1 MNPREPASAQ
11 GFPPGDLEPSGDF
24 GGNAQASTLSPSRPF
39 IMRPVATALLM
50 LAIVLAGLVGF
61 RLLPLSA
68 LPQVDYPTIQVQT
81 LYPGA
86 SPEVMA
92 QTVTAP
98 LERQFGQMAGLSRM
112 SSTSTA
118 GVSIVTLQFGLGLAL
133 DVAEQQ
139 VQAAINAGGSLLPAD
154 LPAPPVY
161 AKVNPA
167 DAPVLSLAITSDT
180 LPLTEVQNIVNTRLA
195 LKISQ
200 VSGVGLVALSGGQ
213 RPAVR
218 IQADTRALASY
229 GLGLD
234 ALRISIAAA
243 NANAA
248 KGSIDGPTRSYSI
261 NSNDQLLTAADY
273 QNLIIAY
280 RNGAAVRVADVA
292 RVVESAEN
300 TQLGA
305 WASIAC
311 SPAADPAPDD
321 GTASGA
327 AVQVERPD
335 CLGTP
340 GRRLV
345 PAIILNVQRQPGA
358 NVIATVDA
366 IKARLPEL
374 EASLP
379 TQMRVDVLSDRTT
392 GIRASVLHVEIE
404 LLLAVLMVVLVIFAF
419 LHNLRATVIASLSV
433 PISLIGTC
441 GAMYLLGYSLNNL
454 SLMAL
459 TIATGFV
466 VDDAIVMI
474 ENISRYIEEGEKPM
488 LAALKGAKQIGFT
501 IISLTVSLIAV
512 LIPLLFMGDVVGRLF
527 REFAITLAI
536 TILISAVVSLTLV
549 PMMSA
554 RWLKAKAPTLPALRG
569 SLPPEGATPSAAWQS
584 RFRDGNLHRDSAA
597 GTGARLQRFFDG
609 VIVRYDQ
616 SLTWVL
622 KRQGL
627 TLAVAVGTLLL
638 TVLLYMLIPKGLF
651 PTQDTGQLQARV
663 ETAQSVSYAR
673 MSELQQA
680 AAREILQDP
689 DVEALSSFI
698 GVDAANNTMLHTGR
712 MLINLKKERIGS
724 QQETMDRLR
733 QRASQVAGVT
743 LYLQPTQDLTIDAE
757 TGPTQFRVSMEGASN
772 AVVVQWAN
780 QLAERMALSTSLRN
794 VVSDAGAQGTAAFIN
809 VDRDT
814 ASRLG
819 ISASVI
825 DDALYNAF
833 GQRIVSTIFTETN
846 QYRVILEALP
856 DARATPA
863 SLGNLPLKTSAGTT
877 TPLASIATISEQPAP
892 LQITHVAQFPA
903 TTLGFDTAPGV
914 SLGKAVDEIRQA
926 ARDIALPSSVTMTFL
941 GAAGAYQSS
950 LSSQL
955 WLILAAVVCVY
966 IVLGVLYESYVHPMT
981 ILSTLPS
988 AGVGA
993 LLMLML
999 SGSPLGVIGIIGI
1012 ILLIGIVKK
1021 NAIMMIDFA
1030 IDAERNEGKSPQEAI
1045 HQAALLR
1052 FRPILMTTLA
1062 ALFAAVPLMLGFGE
1076 GAELR
1081 RPLGLAIFGGL
1092 IVSQVLTLFTTPV
1105 IYLAFDRLGRRF
1117 GRKERRDA
1125 AVA

>member
-1 MNPREPASAQ
+1 M
-11 GFPPGDLEPSGDF
+11 
-24 GGNAQASTLSPSRPF
+24 SPSTPF
-39 IMRPVATALLM
+39 IHRPVATALLM
-50 LAIVLAGLVGF
+50 VAIVLAGLVGF
-61 RLLPLSA
+61 KFLPLSA

-98 LERQFGQMAGLSRM
+98 LERQFGQMSGLSRM
-112 SSTSTA
+112 SSTSA
-118 GVSIVTLQFGLGLAL
+118 SGVSIVTLQFGLGLAI

-167 DAPVLSLAITSDT
+167 DAPVLTLAITSDT
-180 LPLTEVQNIVNTRLA
+180 LPLTEVQNLVNTRLA

-200 VSGVGLVALSGGQ
+200 VNGVGLVSLSGGQ

-218 IQADTRALASY
+218 IQADNRALAAN

-234 ALRISIAAA
+234 ALRTAITAA

-248 KGSIDGPTRSYSI
+248 KGSIDGPTRAYAI
-261 NSNDQLLTAADY
+261 NSNDQLLAAADY
-273 QNLIIAY
+273 KNLIVAFK
-280 RNGAAVRVADVA
+280 NGAAIRVKDVA
-292 RVVESAEN
+292 QVVDSAEN
-300 TQLGA
+300 IKLGA
-305 WASIAC
+305 W
-311 SPAADPAPDD
+311 
-321 GTASGA
+321 SG
-327 AVQVERPD
+327 
-335 CLGTP
+335 LT
-340 GRRLV
+340 

-374 EASLP
+374 QAGLP
-379 TQMRVDVLSDRTT
+379 TALKVDVLSDRTT

-419 LHNLRATVIASLSV
+419 LGSLRATVIASLSV

-474 ENISRYIEEGEKPM
+474 ENISRYIEEGEAPM
-488 LAALKGAKQIGFT
+488 AAALKGASQIGFT

-527 REFAITLAI
+527 REFAVTLAI

-554 RWLKAKAPTLPALRG
+554 RWLKHAPEPQPGDRHLA
-569 SLPPEGATPSAAWQS
+569 
-584 RFRDGNLHRDSAA
+584 
-597 GTGARLQRFFDG
+597 ARLHFFFER
-609 VIVRYDQ
+609 VIARYDVW
-616 SLTWVL
+616 LAWVL

-627 TLAVAVGTLLL
+627 TLIVALSTMAL
-638 TVLLYMLIPKGLF
+638 TVLLYVLIPKGLF

-663 ETAQSVSYAR
+663 EAEQSVSYAR
-673 MSELQQA
+673 MASLQQA
-680 AAREILQDP
+680 AAEQILKDP
-689 DVEALSSFI
+689 DVASLSSFI

-712 MLINLKKERIGS
+712 MLINLKKERTGN
-724 QQETMDRLR
+724 QQDTMARLK
-733 QRASQVAGVT
+733 QRVSQVAGVS

-757 TGPTQFRVSMEGASN
+757 TGPTQYRASIEGADN
-772 AVVVQWAN
+772 AVVIEWAGKLAQRMT
-780 QLAERMALSTSLRN
+780 QLASISN
-794 VVSDAGAQGTAAFIN
+794 VASSAGSNASSAYIN

-814 ASRLG
+814 AARLG
-819 ISASVI
+819 ITTSSI
-825 DDALYNAF
+825 DDALYSAF

-846 QYRVILEALP
+846 QYRVILEAQP
-856 DARATPA
+856 GQVTTAA
-863 SLGNLPLKTSAGTT
+863 SLGNLPLKTGAGGT
-877 TPLASIATISEQPAP
+877 TPLSALATITERPAP

-903 TTLGFDTAPGV
+903 TTLGFDTAPGK
-914 SLGKAVDEIRQA
+914 SLGAAVDDIKQA
-926 ARDIALPSSVTMTFL
+926 AKDIGLPSSVTLTFL
-941 GAAGAYQSS
+941 GAAGAYQAS
-950 LSSQL
+950 LTSQL
-955 WLILAAVVCVY
+955 WLILAAIVCVY
-966 IVLGVLYESYVHPMT
+966 IVLGVLYESYIHPLT

-993 LLMLML
+993 LLMLMV
-999 SGSPLGVIGIIGI
+999 SGSDLGVIGIIGI

-1030 IDAERNEGKSPQEAI
+1030 IDAERTQGMPPQQAI

-1092 IVSQVLTLFTTPV
+1092 VVSQVLTLFTTPV
-1105 IYLAFDRLGRRF
+1105 IYLAFDRVGRRF
-1117 GRKERRDA
+1117 GRGG
-1125 AVA
+1125 V

>member
-1 MNPREPASAQ
+1 M
-11 GFPPGDLEPSGDF
+11 
-24 GGNAQASTLSPSRPF
+24 SPSSPF
-39 IMRPVATALLM
+39 ILRPVATSLLM
-50 LAIVLAGLVGF
+50 LAIVLAGFVGF
-61 RLLPLSA
+61 KFLPLSA

-98 LERQFGQMAGLSRM
+98 LERNFGQMSGLSRM
-112 SSTSTA
+112 SSTSAA
-118 GVSIVTLQFGLGLAL
+118 GVSIITLQFGLGLTL
-133 DVAEQQ
+133 DVAEQE

-167 DAPVLSLAITSDT
+167 DAPVLTLAITSDT
-180 LPLTEVQNIVNTRLA
+180 LPLTEVQNLVNTRLA

-200 VSGVGLVALSGGQ
+200 VSGVGLVSLSGGQ

-234 ALRISIAAA
+234 TLRTAVTGA

-261 NSNDQLLTAADY
+261 NANDQLVAVADY
-273 QNLIIAY
+273 KNLIIAY
-280 RNGAAVRVADVA
+280 RNGAAIRVADVA
-292 RVVESAEN
+292 NVIDGAEN
-300 TQLGA
+300 SQLGA
-305 WASIAC
+305 WSGGAC
-311 SPAADPAPDD
+311 PVDSPTQ
-321 GTASGA
+321 TAGKNCLESGK
-327 AVQVERPD
+327 Q
-335 CLGTP
+335 LN
-340 GRRLV
+340 

-374 EASLP
+374 QAGLP
-379 TQMRVDVLSDRTT
+379 TALTVDVLSDRTT
-392 GIRASVLHVEIE
+392 GIRASVMHVEIE
-404 LLLAVLMVVLVIFAF
+404 LLLAVLLVVLVIFAF
-419 LHNLRATVIASLSV
+419 LNSVRATVIASLAV

-474 ENISRYIEEGEKPM
+474 ENISRYIEEGEAPM
-488 LAALKGAKQIGFT
+488 AAAVKGAAQIGFT
-501 IISLTVSLIAV
+501 IISLTVSLVAV

-527 REFAITLAI
+527 REFAVTLAI

-554 RWLKAKAPTLPALRG
+554 RWLRRAP
-569 SLPPEGATPSAAWQS
+569 PPKGEPDIGD
-584 RFRDGNLHRDSAA
+584 RLHA
-597 GTGARLQRFFDG
+597 FFER
-609 VIVRYDQ
+609 VIVRYDGA
-616 SLTWVL
+616 LTWVL
-622 KRQGL
+622 KRQGITML
-627 TLAVAVGTLLL
+627 VALATLVL
-638 TVLLYMLIPKGLF
+638 TVVLYLLIPKGLF

-680 AAREILQDP
+680 AAHAILEDP
-689 DVEALSSFI
+689 DVDTLSSFI

-724 QQETMDRLR
+724 QQETMDRLKR
-733 QRASQVAGVT
+733 RVRQVAGVT

-757 TGPTQFRVSMEGASN
+757 TGPTQYRLSLEGANNATVVEWAGKLATRMQTLASVSN
-772 AVVVQWAN
+772 I
-780 QLAERMALSTSLRN
+780 S
-794 VVSDAGAQGTAAFIN
+794 SDAGSQGASAYITI
-809 VDRDT
+809 DRDT

-819 ISASVI
+819 VSTSSI
-825 DDALYNAF
+825 DDALYSAF

-856 DARATPA
+856 DSLTTPA
-863 SLGNLPLKTSAGTT
+863 SLGNLQLKTSAGAT
-877 TPLASIATISEQPAP
+877 TPLSSLATISERQSP
-892 LQITHVAQFPA
+892 LQVTRVAQYPA
-903 TTLGFDTAPGV
+903 TSLGFDTAPGV

-926 ARDIALPSSVTMTFL
+926 AKDIAMPASVSMTFL
-941 GAAGAYQSS
+941 GAAGAYQTSV
-950 LSSQL
+950 SSQL
-955 WLILAAVVCVY
+955 WLILAAVICVY
-966 IVLGVLYESYVHPMT
+966 IVLGVLYESYVHPLT

-993 LLMLML
+993 LLALMI
-999 SGSPLGVIGIIGI
+999 SGSDLGVIGIIGI

-1030 IDAERNEGKSPQEAI
+1030 IDAERKQGKSPQEAI

-1062 ALFAAVPLMLGFGE
+1062 ALFAAVPLMLGWGE

-1092 IVSQVLTLFTTPV
+1092 IASQVLTLFTTPV
-1105 IYLAFDRLGRRF
+1105 IYLTFDRLGRRF
-1117 GRKERRDA
+1117 GAGKEV
-1125 AVA
+1125 VA